1 MYHGN
6 GSGGM
11 NDMGGM
17 GGFNSKSGKG
27 GNVAWVA

>member
-1 MYHGN
+1 MFHWN